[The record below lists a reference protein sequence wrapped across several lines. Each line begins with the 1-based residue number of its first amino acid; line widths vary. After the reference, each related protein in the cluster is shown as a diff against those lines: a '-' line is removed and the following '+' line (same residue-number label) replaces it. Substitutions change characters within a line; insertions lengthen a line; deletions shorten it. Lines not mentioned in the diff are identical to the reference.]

1 MRDNS
6 RFRKGSNIRSGLQP
20 GGKFTGPR
28 NNSKQGV
35 RNPSKSLERPKSEMF
50 KKVETLEKDMKGTD
64 KDIKEIKEMLKGK
77 FVNTQFVEEEVIVD
91 VKFMN
96 AGAPRMMLIDS
107 GAPKSVVSKEWIE
120 GYLKDVKVSEEDIK
134 KKSCY
139 RCFKM
144 GETTHLSEMEIIFLI
159 VL

>member
-6 RFRKGSNIRSGLQP
+6 RFRRGSNIRSGSLP

-28 NNSKQGV
+28 NISKQGV
-35 RNPSKSLERPKSEMF
+35 RNPSKLQERQKSEMF
-50 KKVETLEKDMKGTD
+50 KKVETLEKDM
-64 KDIKEIKEMLKGK
+64 KEIKEMLKGK

-107 GAPKSVVSKEWIE
+107 GAPKSIVRKDWIE
-120 GYLKDVKVSEEDIK
+120 GYMKEIKVGEDDIQK
-134 KKSCY
+134 KICY
-139 RCFKM
+139 RCSKM
-144 GETTHLSEMEIIFLI
+144 GEITY
-159 VL
+159 